1 MPLVRLKPL
10 QGLLVLVPIPRD
22 VAALDAHVGPAEVL
36 HAAAVTSAT
45 ASAAWCWSAAA
56 IACG

>member
-1 MPLVRLKPL
+1 MRLKPL